1 MYNKEGYMKRY
12 EEIWRDI
19 WEKYKRYEEQMKKTG
34 GGETANNNYII
45 L

>member
-1 MYNKEGYMKRY
+1 MMNTEYWSFYWITEWLKE
-12 EEIWRDI
+12 D
-19 WEKYKRYEEQMKKTG
+19 MKKTG